1 MTGTHRSS
9 ASEVGCNPTNGPPP
23 KRLVELLSNAVE
35 CQGDAGLPLI
45 ASTCIAILRLGQSDQ
60 PFWADM
66 AQDPVFRDLI
76 QTLVLYNPRRATRMT
91 VVELLENFVDAHV
104 SPYDGQ
110 DDGAMSSDQSEVPGL
125 ARYLWS
131 VVSELIRDAVGLPHQ
146 CHELFKLLRKLLF
159 HLGGQ
164 VDLEGL
170 ASQVSKL
177 LLKHETIEVSAKP
190 LQVILLG
197 MANNSGISTS
207 RNKIQATLSSLA

>member
-1 MTGTHRSS
+1 
-9 ASEVGCNPTNGPPP
+9 
-23 KRLVELLSNAVE
+23 
-35 CQGDAGLPLI
+35 
-45 ASTCIAILRLGQSDQ
+45 
-60 PFWADM
+60 
-66 AQDPVFRDLI
+66 
-76 QTLVLYNPRRATRMT
+76 MT